1 MLASSYETMIVRF
14 KLCIPYLKI
23 SHGRLC
29 YIVKMK
35 HKRTKPAKT
44 KEQEAAEEGWIY
56 VFGPK
61 IRRGWE
67 SIWVEAAREGQE
79 EDEGRALRLYTPIP
93 IVYGPPGSSERCTCI
108 SIERGL
114 EPKRDQLLLLD

>member
-1 MLASSYETMIVRF
+1 
-14 KLCIPYLKI
+14 
-23 SHGRLC
+23 
-29 YIVKMK
+29 MK

-44 KEQEAAEEGWIY
+44 KEKQAAEEGWIY

-79 EDEGRALRLYTPIP
+79 EDEETTRHRCIPAP
-93 IVYGPPGSSERCTCI
+93 IVSDL
-108 SIERGL
+108 RG
-114 EPKRDQLLLLD
+114 

>member
-1 MLASSYETMIVRF
+1 MIAPF
-14 KLCIPYLKI
+14 KLCIPYLKV

-35 HKRTKPAKT
+35 RKRTKPAKT

-67 SIWVEAAREGQE
+67 SVWVEGARAEDGEVEEKVPGQ
-79 EDEGRALRLYTPIP
+79 
-93 IVYGPPGSSERCTCI
+93 
-108 SIERGL
+108 
-114 EPKRDQLLLLD
+114 